1 MCLHSIHRSCLLT
14 LESCVRY
21 TITLRCYSVLYAH
34 ATMQFVLNEL
44 KSAKEFV
51 QARQKHKQQVN
62 LDQILT
68 SMSSNFV
75 KKLESNRLSPSELT
89 KVMTELEDSPYMDE
103 DTAKIIS
110 LLDAKMLGSSEPTGA
125 TKSDNRPTIR
135 QNVSNHKSVMDAW
148 HNYMDSNDWNRFCDP
163 NKSFYLKYE
172 HAVYKSRTFGC
183 IDPEEQS
190 IKALLALLLKLHFGT
205 DQPDALQKFRYFN
218 DLKLLFTTSI
228 PGRKSSTPTP
238 MNNYPTDPGELPD
251 SVKSALTGYVIREE
265 SVDII
270 GVNAIMNSIPMRRGS
285 ALLNGYDKN
294 VILDACKS
302 LPRASPTKYSQKS
315 SDSHK
320 SSDSQG
326 SSDSKPTP
334 DIKSEHHAAPHPD
347 SSHGICN
354 FCPKCGFQVCK
365 QSVGVE
371 DTPENSDILSKIRIG
386 GVPFKRELTAVK
398 TEAVVAQTIKPV
410 EQPTQPVVD
419 TPVVDTHKSPGLD
432 AVSLA
437 ALHALQT
444 RKEKKR
450 AAEAYDAGHTD
461 GAKDDDDDDDDDD
474 EAAGG
479 GVGSGE
485 VAAVMPKTR
494 AIGKRPACKRPAS
507 KVKHT
512 KCIMKK
518 PSSERS
524 GCCKCRG
531 TGCGTCRAKTFTGN
545 RITRAEYLRTHPDSK
560 K

>member
-1 MCLHSIHRSCLLT
+1 
-14 LESCVRY
+14 
-21 TITLRCYSVLYAH
+21 
-34 ATMQFVLNEL
+34 MQFVLNEL

-265 SVDII
+265 SADII

-294 VILDACKS
+294 AILDACKS

-371 DTPENSDILSKIRIG
+371 DTPENSDIVSKIRIG

-461 GAKDDDDDDDDDD
+461 GAKDEDDDDDDD

-512 KCIMKK
+512 TCIMKK

-531 TGCGTCRAKTFTGN
+531 TGCGTCRAKTFTGK